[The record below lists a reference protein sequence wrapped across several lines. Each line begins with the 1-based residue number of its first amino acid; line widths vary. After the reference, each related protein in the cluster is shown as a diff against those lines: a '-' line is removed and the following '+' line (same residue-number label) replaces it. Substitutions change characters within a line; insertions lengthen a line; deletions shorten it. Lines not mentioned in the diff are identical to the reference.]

1 MRKVIILSKTGK
13 LTIASMFSGC
23 GGMDLGFKNAGFHI
37 VWANDNDKSAVT
49 TYQRNIGQINNGD
62 ITEIDLN
69 NIPKHN
75 ILLAGFPCQA
85 YSNAGNRNGVNDKR
99 GRLYQYTLN
108 AIKIHKPHAIVFE
121 NVRGILSIKT
131 KNGKDLISEICDILE
146 SKDFGYK
153 TNWKLLNASNY
164 EVPQNRIRVFVVAIR
179 NDLKTEYIFPEL
191 IPKSE
196 NLKLRNVLNIQKNIP
211 NQEFKKFSQEINGLL
226 HFINEGGSWK
236 DIPYEKLPSRL
247 KKIRD
252 EIKKYR
258 SPNFYRRFSRDEING
273 TIIATATPENCG
285 IIHPVFNR
293 RYTLRECARIQ
304 SFDDSFIFE
313 TNSISAGYRIIGNA
327 VPPKL
332 AFHIAKRL
340 KELLLNPKLFK
351 MKYGLYDTSSRMN
364 KVESGRKKK
373 QIAIF

>member
-1 MRKVIILSKTGK
+1 M
-13 LTIASMFSGC
+13 
-23 GGMDLGFKNAGFHI
+23 
-37 VWANDNDKSAVT
+37 
-49 TYQRNIGQINNGD
+49 
-62 ITEIDLN
+62 
-69 NIPKHN
+69 
-75 ILLAGFPCQA
+75 
-85 YSNAGNRNGVNDKR
+85 
-99 GRLYQYTLN
+99 
-108 AIKIHKPHAIVFE
+108 
-121 NVRGILSIKT
+121 
-131 KNGKDLISEICDILE
+131 
-146 SKDFGYK
+146 
-153 TNWKLLNASNY
+153 
-164 EVPQNRIRVFVVAIR
+164 
-179 NDLKTEYIFPEL
+179 
-191 IPKSE
+191 
-196 NLKLRNVLNIQKNIP
+196 
-211 NQEFKKFSQEINGLL
+211 L

-273 TIIATATPENCG
+273 TITATATPENCG